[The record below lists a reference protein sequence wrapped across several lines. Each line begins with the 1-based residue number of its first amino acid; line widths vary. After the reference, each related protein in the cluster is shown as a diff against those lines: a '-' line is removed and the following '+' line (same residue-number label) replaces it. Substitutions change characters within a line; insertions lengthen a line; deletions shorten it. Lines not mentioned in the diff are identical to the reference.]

1 MAGGEPTS
9 ELDQELSASLEK
21 FDGMLASEQQA
32 AARERAEAEA
42 AADVAAGSPGGSGAF
57 GDEDRGFGDPEGG
70 GETAEEQAAG
80 AASESAAGEGSRE
93 EESGEGVSSPSGSTG
108 GGRGGGRVPPD
119 IPDGSDD
126 DIVARQ
132 LREAAMNEE
141 DPELRE
147 KLWDEYREYKA
158 AAKKKSG

>member
-1 MAGGEPTS
+1 MSGGQQAS
-9 ELDQELSASLEK
+9 ELDQELIASLEK

-32 AARERAEAEA
+32 AARGRAEAEA
-42 AADVAAGSPGGSGAF
+42 AADVASGSSGGSGSF
-57 GDEDRGFGDPEGG
+57 GDEDAGFGDPVGG
-70 GETAEEQAAG
+70 GRTGEEQT
-80 AASESAAGEGSRE
+80 ASTASQSTAGEGTSE
-93 EESGEGVSSPSGSTG
+93 EESGKATSSPAGSAG
-108 GGRGGGRVPPD
+108 GGSGGGRVPDD

-158 AAKKKSG
+158 AAKKSG

>member
-1 MAGGEPTS
+1 MSGGEQAS
-9 ELDQELSASLEK
+9 ELDQELIASLEK

-32 AARERAEAEA
+32 AARDRAEAEA
-42 AADVAAGSPGGSGAF
+42 AAASGSSGGSGSF
-57 GDEDRGFGDPEGG
+57 GDEDAGFGDPVG
-70 GETAEEQAAG
+70 GERTGEEQT
-80 AASESAAGEGSRE
+80 ASTASQSTAGEGTSE
-93 EESGEGVSSPSGSTG
+93 EESGKATSSPAGSAG
-108 GGRGGGRVPPD
+108 GGSGGGRVPDD

-158 AAKKKSG
+158 AAKKSG

>member
-1 MAGGEPTS
+1 LTGGEPAS
-9 ELDQELSASLEK
+9 KLDQELIVSLEK
-21 FDGMLASEQQA
+21 VDGMLASEQQA

-42 AADVAAGSPGGSGAF
+42 AADVASGSSGGSGAF
-57 GDEDRGFGDPEGG
+57 GDEDTGFGDPVGG
-70 GETAEEQAAG
+70 GGTGEEQTG
-80 AASESAAGEGSRE
+80 SAASESAAGEGTSE
-93 EESGEGVSSPSGSTG
+93 EESGEGSSAPSGSAG
-108 GGRGGGRVPPD
+108 GGSGGGRVPPD

-132 LREAAMNEE
+132 LREAAMNED

-158 AAKKKSG
+158 AAKKSG